1 MTKEELKTRL
11 AKARKLGDIVRR
23 LEWFKD
29 LLYMHLEKTSRA
41 TEEHTLILIDIK
53 IVEEII
59 NSRLDKYSEVWRK
72 ESLIEVNRLYRKY
85 KDKIAIWKR

>member
-1 MTKEELKTRL
+1 MIAEELENHL
-11 AKARKLGDIVRR
+11 AKSRKVGDIVRR

-41 TEEHTLILIDIK
+41 SEEYTLILIDIK
-53 IVEEII
+53 LLEEII
-59 NSRLDKYSEVWRK
+59 NSRLDKYSRIWNK
-72 ESLIEVNRLYRKY
+72 ESFIRVNKLYRKY